1 MLRSISGVRSLS
13 ALAAEAS
20 SARVLDLASLAAEKP
35 TDEDYVDKPMFL
47 HQVLNRAI
55 LVKHNGS
62 LVDSD
67 PFAPR
72 RLGATKV
79 IFPFDVFDLNLGG
92 QYLFVDQAD
101 FLSLINRHLDY
112 DDSEQLDR
120 DVAVLRMLDKLPTL
134 DPFLVRGILA
144 HQQIDVGRCYY
155 RLSELDRADMMAFV
169 VGEMQA
175 LIKLCFK
182 GEATGGDGPA
192 KRLSLRLLGD
202 ATSPELDLLRQ
213 ALRMETSEFSE
224 AMFTWKAFLY
234 YRWRAQELQPQVKAT
249 VRAFSGIRSRRFER
263 DEVLFVNRCKDV
275 TQRSV
280 AYMTDQVTRHLR
292 RYDQA
297 FHALTSSGDP
307 SSFRVFLAK
316 GAGLELGEQI
326 GALEMLVGFWETRF
340 GGGRINAMSPCEM
353 LDGMRDLVQG
363 LAVSPQARSES
374 QGEGETQPPP
384 LREAAA

>member
-35 TDEDYVDKPMFL
+35 TDEDYAAKPMFL
-47 HQVLNRAI
+47 HPVLNRAI
-55 LVKHNGS
+55 LVKHNGGG
-62 LVDSD
+62 DND

-101 FLSLINRHLDY
+101 FLPLMNRHLDY
-112 DDSEQLDR
+112 DDPEQLDR

-144 HQQIDVGRCYY
+144 HQEIDVGRCYY
-155 RLSELDRADMMAFV
+155 RLSELDRADMMSFV
-169 VGEMQA
+169 VSEMQA

-182 GEATGGDGPA
+182 GQETGGDGPA

-202 ATSPELDLLRQ
+202 ASSPELDLLRR
-213 ALRMETSEFSE
+213 ALRLETSEFSE

-234 YRWRAQELQPQVKAT
+234 YRWRAQELEPQVKAT
-249 VRAFSGIRSRRFER
+249 VQAFNGIRSRRFER
-263 DEVLFVNRCKDV
+263 DEVMFVNRCKDLTKRTV
-275 TQRSV
+275 QFMLDEV
-280 AYMTDQVTRHLR
+280 GRHLH

-316 GAGLELGEQI
+316 DAGLELGAQI
-326 GALEMLVGFWETRF
+326 GSLEMLVGFWEHRF
-340 GGGRINAMSPCEM
+340 GGGRVNALSPCEM
-353 LDGMRDLVQG
+353 LDGMRDLVHG
-363 LAVSPQARSES
+363 LSVSPQARAGKTEI
-374 QGEGETQPPP
+374 EPPVS
-384 LREAAA
+384 EAAA

>member
-1 MLRSISGVRSLS
+1 MLRSISGVRSLT

-20 SARVLDLASLAAEKP
+20 SARVLDLAGLAAEKP
-35 TDEDYVDKPMFL
+35 DDPDYAAKPMFL
-47 HQVLNRAI
+47 HPVLNRAI
-55 LVKHNGS
+55 LVKQNTG
-62 LVDSD
+62 LAEGD
-67 PFAPR
+67 PYAPR
-72 RLGATKV
+72 RLNATKV

-101 FLSLINRHLDY
+101 FMPLLNRHLDY
-112 DDSEQLDR
+112 DDPEQLER
-120 DVAVLRMLDKLPTL
+120 DVAVLRMLDRLPTL

-182 GEATGGDGPA
+182 GEKTGGDGPA

-202 ATSPELDLLRQ
+202 ASSPELDLLRQ

-234 YRWRAQELQPQVKAT
+234 YRWRAQDLKPQVKAT

-263 DEVLFVNRCKDV
+263 DEVMFVNRCKDIV
-275 TQRSV
+275 QRTV
-280 AYMTDQVTRHLR
+280 AFMLDEVARHLH

-316 GAGLELGEQI
+316 GSGLELGEQI
-326 GALEMLVGFWETRF
+326 GCLEVVVGFWEHRF
-340 GGGRINAMSPCEM
+340 GQGRINAMSPCDM

-363 LAVSPQARSES
+363 LSISTLARPEAALPLL
-374 QGEGETQPPP
+374 GE
-384 LREAAA
+384 EAAA

>member
-1 MLRSISGVRSLS
+1 MGRPYRRGAHVTFHIRRSLLDRPG
-13 ALAAEAS
+13 LAAE
-20 SARVLDLASLAAEKP
+20 RP
-35 TDEDYVDKPMFL
+35 TDEDYVAKPMFL
-47 HQVLNRAI
+47 HPVLNRAI

-72 RLGATKV
+72 RLGATKI
-79 IFPFDVFDLNLGG
+79 IFPFDVFDLDLGG

-101 FLSLINRHLDY
+101 FLSLINRHLDF
-112 DDSEQLDR
+112 DDPDQFER

-144 HQQIDVGRCYY
+144 HQSIDVGRCYY

-175 LIKLCFK
+175 LITLCFK
-182 GEATGGDGPA
+182 GQNTSGEGPA
-192 KRLSLRLLGD
+192 KRLALRLLGD
-202 ATSPELDLLRQ
+202 ANSPELDLLRQ

-234 YRWRAQELQPQVKAT
+234 YRWRAQELQPQVKVT
-249 VRAFSGIRSRRFER
+249 IKAFSGIRSRRFER
-263 DEVLFVNRCKDV
+263 DEVQFVNRCKEV

-280 AYMTDQVTRHLR
+280 AYMTDQVARHLR

-307 SSFRVFLAK
+307 SSFRVFLRK

-326 GALEMLVGFWETRF
+326 GALEMLVGFWDTRF
-340 GGGRINAMSPCEM
+340 GSGRINAMSPCEM

-363 LAVSPQARSES
+363 LAVSPQARPDP
-374 QGEGETQPPP
+374 EGDNAPVAPP

>member
-20 SARVLDLASLAAEKP
+20 SARVLDLATLAAEKP
-35 TDEDYVDKPMFL
+35 TDEDYVVKPMFL
-47 HQVLNRAI
+47 HPVLNRAI

-62 LVDSD
+62 LIDSD

-79 IFPFDVFDLNLGG
+79 IFPFDVFDLDLGG
-92 QYLFVDQAD
+92 QYMFVDQAD

-112 DDSEQLDR
+112 DEPDQLER

-155 RLSELDRADMMAFV
+155 RLTELDRADMMAFV

-175 LIKLCFK
+175 LITLCFQGK
-182 GEATGGDGPA
+182 EAGGEGPA
-192 KRLSLRLLGD
+192 KRLALRLLGD
-202 ATSPELDLLRQ
+202 ASSPELDLLRL

-234 YRWRAQELQPQVKAT
+234 YRWRTAELQPQVKAT
-249 VRAFSGIRSRRFER
+249 LRALSGVRSRRFER
-263 DEVLFVNRCKDV
+263 DEVMFVNRCKDV

-280 AYMTDQVTRHLR
+280 AFMTDQVNRHLR

-316 GAGLELGEQI
+316 GSGLELGEQI
-326 GALEMLVGFWETRF
+326 GALEMLVGFWNHRF
-340 GGGRINAMSPCEM
+340 GAGRINAMSPCEM
-353 LDGMRDLVQG
+353 LDGMRDLVHG
-363 LAVSPQARSES
+363 LSASPQARPEDDAD
-374 QGEGETQPPP
+374 EEAPA
-384 LREAAA
+384 LKEAAA

>member
-1 MLRSISGVRSLS
+1 MLRSISGVRTLS

-35 TDEDYVDKPMFL
+35 TDEDYAARPMFL
-47 HQVLNRAI
+47 HPVLNRAI
-55 LVKHNGS
+55 LVKHNGGG
-62 LVDSD
+62 VDSD

-79 IFPFDVFDLNLGG
+79 IFPFDVFDLDLGG
-92 QYLFVDQAD
+92 QYLFVDQTD
-101 FLSLINRHLDY
+101 FMALMRRHLDY
-112 DDSEQLDR
+112 DDPEQLER

-155 RLSELDRADMMAFV
+155 RLSELDRADMMGFV
-169 VGEMQA
+169 VSEMQA

-182 GEATGGDGPA
+182 DQETGGDGPA
-192 KRLSLRLLGD
+192 KRLALRLLGD
-202 ATSPELDLLRQ
+202 ANSPELDLLRQ

-234 YRWRAQELQPQVKAT
+234 YRWRAQELQTQ
-249 VRAFSGIRSRRFER
+249 VRATIRAFNGIRSRRFER
-263 DEVLFVNRCKDV
+263 DEVMFVNRCKDLA
-275 TQRSV
+275 QRTV
-280 AYMTDQVTRHLR
+280 AYMLDQVARHLR

-316 GAGLELGEQI
+316 GSGLELGEQI
-326 GALEMLVGFWETRF
+326 GCLEMVVGFWEHRF

-363 LAVSPQARSES
+363 LSISPQARPEP
-374 QGEGETQPPP
+374 EPEAELDAAP
-384 LREAAA
+384 LSEAAA